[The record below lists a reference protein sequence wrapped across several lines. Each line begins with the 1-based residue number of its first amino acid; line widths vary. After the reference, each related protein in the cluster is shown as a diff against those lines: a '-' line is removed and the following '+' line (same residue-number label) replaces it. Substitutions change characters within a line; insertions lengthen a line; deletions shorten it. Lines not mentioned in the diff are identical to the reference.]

1 MQNLLI
7 YLLYDSLY
15 FLIYFYISLN
25 MIRCIV
31 NDIVTS
37 GAKPLFF
44 LDYFATSRLHV
55 DLAEKVIKGG
65 QSDCALLGGETAEMP
80 DFYAGGEYDLSGF
93 AVGIVKKDSVMN
105 GKNIV
110 DILVGILVEKSSSQV
125 VSITVYKEEC
135 LADDLATTQAR
146 VQGVR
151 DDRRGTSRKARWS
164 VGNTKIFGR
173 SLMIYG
179 EKEIGPNQACFLLP
193 CYQNDVG

>member
-1 MQNLLI
+1 MLLFPG
-7 YLLYDSLY
+7 YE
-15 FLIYFYISLN
+15 
-25 MIRCIV
+25 R
-31 NDIVTS
+31 
-37 GAKPLFF
+37 
-44 LDYFATSRLHV
+44 
-55 DLAEKVIKGG
+55 G
-65 QSDCALLGGETAEMP
+65 QSDCALLGGQTAEMP

-110 DILVGILVEKSSSQV
+110 DILVGILVEKNSSQV

-193 CYQNDVG
+193 CYQNDVGKNTKADLLPIERASEMLQMDKLYHNVMDIHSMTRLETLSTAFNVLLKLHLHL

>member
-1 MQNLLI
+1 MC
-7 YLLYDSLY
+7 
-15 FLIYFYISLN
+15 F
-25 MIRCIV
+25 
-31 NDIVTS
+31 T
-37 GAKPLFF
+37 
-44 LDYFATSRLHV
+44 
-55 DLAEKVIKGG
+55 
-65 QSDCALLGGETAEMP
+65 
-80 DFYAGGEYDLSGF
+80 
-93 AVGIVKKDSVMN
+93 
-105 GKNIV
+105 
-110 DILVGILVEKSSSQV
+110 
-125 VSITVYKEEC
+125 TVYKEEC